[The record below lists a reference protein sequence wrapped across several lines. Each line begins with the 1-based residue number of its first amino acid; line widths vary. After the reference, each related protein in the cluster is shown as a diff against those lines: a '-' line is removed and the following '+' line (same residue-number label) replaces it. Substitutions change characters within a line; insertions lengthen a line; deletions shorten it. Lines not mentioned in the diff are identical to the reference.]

1 MGNTK
6 DDPIGRGAR
15 ADGAPYR
22 TGGMR
27 AILKSKGRCVLT
39 SGLAL
44 TIGSGVLAL
53 CTGPAAAAAA
63 ASSAPGVTATS
74 ITVGSISDISAPIAG
89 LFEGAKVG
97 TQAYFAMINSEGG
110 VSGRKLVINGMDSA
124 FSSGTVT
131 NEAKSIAANDFAF
144 VGGFS
149 LLDGAEQPAID
160 AGKVPVITQ
169 VLSPNLYTDP
179 NLYAAIPLVTGGEAT
194 GPFKWLKSKYP
205 QDIKAVGVIGSNSAA
220 TAVTA
225 EHTFHNVTDSLGY
238 KWVYDRDASFTET
251 SFLPDMI
258 KMKNAG
264 VKLLFEPAQQGAYIS
279 TMAQEDK
286 QEGLNALLFTGA
298 NSYEAGFDPGSA
310 GNGTL
315 VSTDTALYMGQDAK
329 VVPAV
334 ATFDKW
340 AKKVDPQTQLDLYT
354 LYGWINAGALRPG
367 AQGGRRRPDPGQPRG
382 AAGQD
387 HLLRRRRLDLDP
399 GSGSEDPR
407 AVLDRGPV
415 RQRDLEAHPA
425 RPQVGLRLQSR
436 RLLPEQLQR
445 HLPLGRGSRR
455 HSPWSKE

>member
-1 MGNTK
+1 MDRVRK
-6 DDPIGRGAR
+6 IK
-15 ADGAPYR
+15 
-22 TGGMR
+22 M
-27 AILKSKGRCVLT
+27 

-44 TIGSGVLAL
+44 ALGTGALAL
-53 CTGPAAAAAA
+53 GAGPAAAATTTTAA
-63 ASSAPGVTATS
+63 TTATTPGVTANS

-97 TQAYFAMINSEGG
+97 TEAYFAMINSQGG
-110 VSGRKLVINGMDSA
+110 VNGRKLELNGMDSA
-124 FSSGTVT
+124 FSSGTVA
-131 NEAKSIAANDFAF
+131 NESKNIAANDFAF

-160 AGKVPVITQ
+160 AGKVPVVTQ
-169 VLSPNLYTDP
+169 VLDPKLYTDP
-179 NLYAAIPLVTGGEAT
+179 NLYAAIPLVTGGEDT

-205 QDIKAVGVIGSNSAA
+205 QDVKAVGVIGSNSAA

-225 EHTFHNVTDSLGY
+225 EHTFHNVTNSLGY

-264 VKLLFEPAQQGAYIS
+264 VKLLFEPTQQGAYIS

-286 QEGLNALLFTGA
+286 QEGLNALLFSGA
-298 NSYEAGFDPGSA
+298 NSYEAGFNPGSA

-315 VSTDTALYMGQDAK
+315 ISTDTALYMGEDAK

-354 LYGWINAGALRPG
+354 LYGWISAELFVQALKGAGADPTRAGLEAQLDKITSYNAGGLISTQNPAQKIPG
-367 AQGGRRRPDPGQPRG
+367 QCWIVAQYDDGHWKRIAPDPK
-382 AAGQD
+382 AGFVCN
-387 HLLRRRRLDLDP
+387 P
-399 GSGSEDPR
+399 GGFYPSSYKGI
-407 AVLDRGPV
+407 
-415 RQRDLEAHPA
+415 
-425 RPQVGLRLQSR
+425 SR
-436 RLLPEQLQR
+436 
-445 HLPLGRGSRR
+445 
-455 HSPWSKE
+455 

>member
-1 MGNTK
+1 M
-6 DDPIGRGAR
+6 IGRL
-15 ADGAPYR
+15 
-22 TGGMR
+22 
-27 AILKSKGRCVLT
+27 LKCNVRHVVT

-44 TIGSGVLAL
+44 TLGTTALAL
-53 CTGPAAAAAA
+53 GTGSAGAAA
-63 ASSAPGVTATS
+63 ASSTPGVTSNS

-110 VSGRKLVINGMDSA
+110 VNGRKLVINGMDSA

-131 NEAKSIAANDFAF
+131 NEAQSIAANDFAF

-149 LLDGAEQPAID
+149 LLDGAEKPAID
-160 AGKVPVITQ
+160 AGKVPEITQ

-179 NLYAAIPLVTGGEAT
+179 NLYSAVPLVTGGEIS

-205 QDIKAVGVIGSNSAA
+205 QDVKAVGVIGSNSAA

-225 EHTFHNVTDSLGY
+225 EHTFHNLSNNFGY

-264 VKLLFEPAQQGAYIS
+264 VKMLFEPTQQGAYIS
-279 TMAQEDK
+279 TMAQENQ
-286 QEGLNALLFTGA
+286 QEGLNALLVSGA
-298 NSYEAGFDPGSA
+298 NAYEQGFDPGPA

-315 VSTDTALYMGQDAK
+315 ITTVTALYMGQDAK
-329 VVPAV
+329 VIPAV

-354 LYGWINAGALRPG
+354 LYGWINAELFVQALKGAGADPTRASLEAQLDKITSFNAGGLTSTQDPAQKIPG
-367 AQGGRRRPDPGQPRG
+367 QCWIVAQYDNGTWKRIAPDPK
-382 AAGQD
+382 AGFVCK
-387 HLLRRRRLDLDP
+387 P
-399 GSGSEDPR
+399 GGFYPSSYKGI
-407 AVLDRGPV
+407 
-415 RQRDLEAHPA
+415 
-425 RPQVGLRLQSR
+425 SR
-436 RLLPEQLQR
+436 
-445 HLPLGRGSRR
+445 
-455 HSPWSKE
+455 

>member
-1 MGNTK
+1 MALGNNATLA
-6 DDPIGRGAR
+6 PILRGITAR
-15 ADGAPYR
+15 V
-22 TGGMR
+22 
-27 AILKSKGRCVLT
+27 LKTTVM

-44 TIGSGVLAL
+44 ALGTGALAL
-53 CTGPAAAAAA
+53 GAGPAAAAAA
-63 ASSAPGVTATS
+63 AATPGVTANS

-97 TQAYFAMINSEGG
+97 TEAYFAMINSQGG
-110 VSGRKLVINGMDSA
+110 VNGRKLLLNGMDSA

-160 AGKVPVITQ
+160 AGKVPVVTQ
-169 VLSPNLYTDP
+169 VLSPNLYKDP
-179 NLYAAIPLVTGGEAT
+179 NLYAAIPLVTGGEST

-220 TAVTA
+220 TAITA
-225 EHTFHNVTDSLGY
+225 EHTFHNLTDSLGY

-264 VKLLFEPAQQGAYIS
+264 VKLLFEPSQQGAYIS
-279 TMAQEDK
+279 TMAQENK

-315 VSTDTALYMGQDAK
+315 ISTVTALYMGEDAK

-354 LYGWINAGALRPG
+354 LYGWISAQLFVQALKGAGANPTRASLEAQLDKVTSYNASGLITTQNPAKKLPG
-367 AQGGRRRPDPGQPRG
+367 QCWIVAQYDNGTWKRIPPDPK
-382 AAGQD
+382 AGFVCS
-387 HLLRRRRLDLDP
+387 P
-399 GSGSEDPR
+399 GGFYPSSYKGI
-407 AVLDRGPV
+407 
-415 RQRDLEAHPA
+415 
-425 RPQVGLRLQSR
+425 SR
-436 RLLPEQLQR
+436 
-445 HLPLGRGSRR
+445 
-455 HSPWSKE
+455 

>member
-1 MGNTK
+1 MDRVRK
-6 DDPIGRGAR
+6 IK
-15 ADGAPYR
+15 
-22 TGGMR
+22 M
-27 AILKSKGRCVLT
+27 

-44 TIGSGVLAL
+44 ALGTGALAL
-53 CTGPAAAAAA
+53 GAGPAAAATTTTAA
-63 ASSAPGVTATS
+63 TTATTPGVTANS

-97 TQAYFAMINSEGG
+97 TEAYFAMINSQGG
-110 VSGRKLVINGMDSA
+110 VNGRKLELNGMDSA
-124 FSSGTVT
+124 FSSGTVA
-131 NEAKSIAANDFAF
+131 NESKNIAANDFAF

-160 AGKVPVITQ
+160 AGKVPVVTQ
-169 VLSPNLYTDP
+169 VLDPKLYTDP
-179 NLYAAIPLVTGGEAT
+179 NLYAAIPLVTGGQDT

-205 QDIKAVGVIGSNSAA
+205 QDVKAVGVIGSNSAA

-225 EHTFHNVTDSLGY
+225 EHTFHNVTNSLGY

-264 VKLLFEPAQQGAYIS
+264 VKLLFEPTQQGAYIS

-286 QEGLNALLFTGA
+286 QEGLNALLFSGA
-298 NSYEAGFDPGSA
+298 NSYEAGFNPGSA

-315 VSTDTALYMGQDAK
+315 ISTDTALYMGEDAK

-354 LYGWINAGALRPG
+354 LYGWISAELFVQALKGAGADPTRAGLEAQLDKITSYNAGGLISTQNPAQKIPG
-367 AQGGRRRPDPGQPRG
+367 QCWIVAQYDDGHWKRIAPDPK
-382 AAGQD
+382 AGFVCN
-387 HLLRRRRLDLDP
+387 P
-399 GSGSEDPR
+399 GGFYPSSYKGI
-407 AVLDRGPV
+407 
-415 RQRDLEAHPA
+415 
-425 RPQVGLRLQSR
+425 SR
-436 RLLPEQLQR
+436 
-445 HLPLGRGSRR
+445 
-455 HSPWSKE
+455 

>member
-1 MGNTK
+1 MDRVRK
-6 DDPIGRGAR
+6 IK
-15 ADGAPYR
+15 
-22 TGGMR
+22 M
-27 AILKSKGRCVLT
+27 

-44 TIGSGVLAL
+44 ALGTGALAL
-53 CTGPAAAAAA
+53 GAGPAAAATTTTAA
-63 ASSAPGVTATS
+63 ATTTPGVTANS

-97 TQAYFAMINSEGG
+97 TEAYFAMINSQGG
-110 VSGRKLVINGMDSA
+110 VNGRKLELNGMDSA
-124 FSSGTVT
+124 FSSGTVA
-131 NEAKSIAANDFAF
+131 NESKNIAANDFAF

-160 AGKVPVITQ
+160 AGKVPVVTQ
-169 VLSPNLYTDP
+169 VLDPKLYTDP
-179 NLYAAIPLVTGGEAT
+179 NLYAAIPLVTGGEDT

-205 QDIKAVGVIGSNSAA
+205 QDVKAVGVIGSNSAA

-225 EHTFHNVTDSLGY
+225 EHTFHNVTNSLGY

-264 VKLLFEPAQQGAYIS
+264 VKLLFEPTQQGAYIS

-286 QEGLNALLFTGA
+286 QEGLNALLFSGA
-298 NSYEAGFDPGSA
+298 NSYEAGFNPGSA

-315 VSTDTALYMGQDAK
+315 ISTDTALYMGEDAK

-354 LYGWINAGALRPG
+354 LYGWISAELFVQALKGAGADPTRAGLEAQLDKITSYNAGGLISTQNPAQKIPG
-367 AQGGRRRPDPGQPRG
+367 QCWIVAQYDDGHWKRIAPDPK
-382 AAGQD
+382 AGFVCN
-387 HLLRRRRLDLDP
+387 P
-399 GSGSEDPR
+399 GGFYPSSYKGI
-407 AVLDRGPV
+407 
-415 RQRDLEAHPA
+415 
-425 RPQVGLRLQSR
+425 SR
-436 RLLPEQLQR
+436 
-445 HLPLGRGSRR
+445 
-455 HSPWSKE
+455 